1 MLHEQD
7 VGKGTVLH
15 ANITNYVC
23 ALIGARCARVAEAK
37 NVEQSADFPG
47 PLPTA
52 LNRASLNVILAG
64 NREYLVCAKDD
75 GMRCFVVLMHVDGSP
90 RVVVWYRHG
99 GVALLQSD
107 EELLFHSE
115 LFSGTV
121 LDCERVGGR
130 YRVFDCYALA
140 GTSCA
145 HRGLLFRL
153 ECANTACRST
163 FLEVK
168 PMVALKDL
176 ETFVEEELCAVE
188 NDGLIFTPVPDC
200 ALVEGRVN
208 PLVFKF
214 KPRPTLDAL
223 VKKQRTTAR
232 ALIPGRHGDF
242 ELFCGGSAPQ
252 TQLLLTRV
260 AHVPFDSQIVEFD
273 VFEEGELVAKQ
284 PRPDKQYP
292 NGIQTVLDIFKTI
305 EDNVQLSELCE

>member
-1 MLHEQD
+1 MLHEHE
-7 VGKGTVLH
+7 VARGTLLH

-23 ALIGARCARVAEAK
+23 ALVGARCARVSEAK
-37 NVEQSADFPG
+37 NVEQSAEFPG

-52 LNRASLNVILAG
+52 LNRAALNVILAG
-64 NREYLVCAKDD
+64 NREYLVCSKDD
-75 GMRCFVVLMHVDGSP
+75 GLRCFVVLMHVDGSP

-107 EELLFHSE
+107 EELLFRSE
-115 LFSGTV
+115 LFAGTV
-121 LDCERVGGR
+121 LDCERVEAR
-130 YRVFDCYALA
+130 FRAFDCYALA

-163 FLEVK
+163 VIQVK

-176 ETFVEEELCAVE
+176 EAFVRDELSQVA
-188 NDGLIFTPVPDC
+188 NDGVIFTPVPDA
-200 ALVEGRVN
+200 ALLEGRVN

-214 KPRPTLDAL
+214 KPLPTLDAL
-223 VKKQRTTAR
+223 VKKQRTT
-232 ALIPGRHGDF
+232 GRTFLPVGDGDY
-242 ELFCGGSAPQ
+242 ELFCGGFTPQ

-260 AHVPFDSQIVEFD
+260 AHVPFDTPVVEFD
-273 VFEEGELVAKQ
+273 VYANGELVAKG

-292 NGIQTVLDIFKTI
+292 NGIQTVLDIFRTV
-305 EDNVQLSELCE
+305 EDNVQLSELF